1 MRVGLRGGSV
11 IDGRRL
17 HFQNKEEVDHYLRLC
32 LFDPDDPFD
41 RARLQR
47 ILDEAVDYLRT
58 SFRYRVAEEVARP
71 RELQDLFLLASGA
84 REPQRLRRIACIVL
98 KVMHVVHHVEARGLL
113 HRARVSEDELA
124 QLVTGR
130 VDYAIGQLRRA
141 GMPILAAAGSVKTR
155 HSLITKL
162 LAKKET
168 LAAQIYDRV
177 RYRVVTAHRDD
188 VLPVLVRLCDVLVP
202 FNFVV
207 PGQTQNTLFSF
218 RRLVRDTPTLR
229 KLAPELQAGLHL
241 EEHDRREGNA
251 PPANELTGDD
261 CLGPAVA
268 GLRPAELT
276 EQSSSVDANLRAVI
290 AVSNDVAW
298 ASGSGGTWLRT
309 VDGGVTWRSGAVAGA
324 EALDFRSLAAF
335 DAHQAILLN
344 AGGPARMFRTDDGA
358 KSWRAV
364 YRNDTAGIFFDALAF
379 ADRSRGYALGDPVA
393 GRFVLIE
400 TSDGGESWHELPGPE
415 AKPGEGAFA
424 ASNSCLVVRGDDL
437 WFATGGSVARVFH
450 SADRGRSWSAADAPA
465 PSGAP
470 SR

>member
-1 MRVGLRGGSV
+1 MRVVLRGGSV
-11 IDGRRL
+11 IDWRRR
-17 HFQNKEEVDHYLRLC
+17 HFQNKEEVDHDRPRC

-41 RARLQR
+41 HARLQR
-47 ILDEAVDYLRT
+47 NPDEAVAYLRT
-58 SFRYRVAEEVARP
+58 RFRYRVAEEVPRP
-71 RELQDLFLLASGA
+71 RELQDVFLLASGA

-124 QLVTGR
+124 QLVTAR

-218 RRLVRDTPTLR
+218 RRLVRETPTLR

-251 PPANELTGDD
+251 PPANEFSGDD
-261 CLGPAVA
+261 YQVLNFVVDLPVRLPERAVDTA
-268 GLRPAELT
+268 DGRIAFCMVEL
-276 EQSSSVDANLRAVI
+276 QLVDA
-290 AVSNDVAW
+290 
-298 ASGSGGTWLRT
+298 
-309 VDGGVTWRSGAVAGA
+309 
-324 EALDFRSLAAF
+324 
-335 DAHQAILLN
+335 
-344 AGGPARMFRTDDGA
+344 
-358 KSWRAV
+358 
-364 YRNDTAGIFFDALAF
+364 DTARANESGVNAHSRYKKRQL
-379 ADRSRGYALGDPVA
+379 RRVLRRLSRGLVVPK
-393 GRFVLIE
+393 RRK
-400 TSDGGESWHELPGPE
+400 PGPS
-415 AKPGEGAFA
+415 P
-424 ASNSCLVVRGDDL
+424 
-437 WFATGGSVARVFH
+437 
-450 SADRGRSWSAADAPA
+450 P
-465 PSGAP
+465 
-470 SR
+470 